1 MHREEGAPEIEPGA
15 AGFDCSRANTPTVKR
30 DSISVWKKM
39 MVSEIANTRTRA
51 RAEIINK
58 IQIVK
63 VTKFLATDFTHA
75 AASVGAAKP
84 SFLFLVHKKT
94 CNTRENI

>member
-1 MHREEGAPEIEPGA
+1 
-15 AGFDCSRANTPTVKR
+15 
-30 DSISVWKKM
+30 
-39 MVSEIANTRTRA
+39 
-51 RAEIINK
+51 
-58 IQIVK
+58 VK